1 MATYKVREGW
11 QIKHE
16 GKMYHGGDVIEGT
29 PRQADVQK
37 WLGAGLVD
45 EVKESK
51 ASKEPESKH
60 PATPSAAAKKT
71 TSRGDA

>member
-1 MATYKVREGW
+1 MPYRVKEGW
-11 QIKHE
+11 QVKHD
-16 GKMYHGGDVIEGT
+16 GKMYHGGDTIQGAQ

-51 ASKEPESKH
+51 ASDDKP
-60 PATPSAAAKKT
+60 AAKKT
-71 TSRGDA
+71 TTKGAN